1 MKFPVGAQPVLFGTV
16 AAFLSMGAALAGT
29 LDDAKARLGAGDA
42 PAAYTLLK
50 PEERVQAGDPDYDY
64 TLGVAAL
71 DAGRP
76 TEAVTAL
83 ERVLAVQPDHLQAR
97 AELGRAYI
105 ALNEPEAARRELSTV
120 QQQESVPPEVR
131 VQIDRYVS
139 ALDAGLSGG
148 GTQISGNATFRTGYD
163 SNVNNSTSD
172 SRILIPAF
180 AGLGFATL
188 GPSARSQ
195 DDGFAEASG
204 RMSVTHGLSI
214 DQRLIADITASY
226 RGNFDNEQ
234 FNQAIIGLNLGFA
247 QTTPD
252 HGTFT
257 LSGQA
262 QSYWVDDDVYR
273 YTFGGLGQW
282 TMTTAG
288 QTDLGVYLQYAH
300 LHYPNNQA
308 QNANRYTIGA
318 TAGQPLGGSWS
329 PYVYTGA
336 YAGIEKATDSAF
348 DNLTYWF
355 AGARLGGEVL
365 LGERT
370 SAYASA
376 AVEVNEY
383 KDPEPLFLKERSTV
397 RLDLTTGARYR
408 LTRDITLGAEV
419 SYTNADSNIPIYA
432 YDRVVGSLSASIDF

>member
-1 MKFPVGAQPVLFGTV
+1 
-16 AAFLSMGAALAGT
+16 MGAALAGS
-29 LDDAKARLGAGDA
+29 LDDARARLSTGNA

-50 PEERVQAGDPDYDY
+50 PEERAHAGDADYDY
-64 TLGVAAL
+64 ALGLAAL
-71 DAGRP
+71 DSGRP
-76 TEAVTAL
+76 TEAVTAF

-105 ALNEPEAARRELSTV
+105 ALNEPEAARRELALVES
-120 QQQESVPPEVR
+120 QEAVPQDVR
-131 VQIDRYVS
+131 ETLQRYVA
-139 ALDAGLSGG
+139 ALDTGLSGG

-195 DDGFAEASG
+195 DDGFAEVSG

-214 DQRLIADITASY
+214 DQRLFADITANY

-234 FNQAIIGLNLGFA
+234 FNQAIAGLNLGFA

-252 HGTFT
+252 
-257 LSGQA
+257 SGAFSISAQA
-262 QSYWVDDDVYR
+262 QSYWVDDDAYR
-273 YTFGGLGQW
+273 YTFGALGQW
-282 TMTTAG
+282 TMTTTGA
-288 QTDLGVYLQYAH
+288 TDLGLYLQYAH
-300 LHYPNNQA
+300 LHYPNNKV

-318 TAGQPLGGSWS
+318 TIGQPLGGAWS
-329 PYVYTGA
+329 PYVYAGA
-336 YAGIEKATDSAF
+336 YGGLEKAVDSAF

-355 AGARLGGEVL
+355 AGARLGGEAHVS
-365 LGERT
+365 ERI

-376 AVEVNEY
+376 AVEVDEY